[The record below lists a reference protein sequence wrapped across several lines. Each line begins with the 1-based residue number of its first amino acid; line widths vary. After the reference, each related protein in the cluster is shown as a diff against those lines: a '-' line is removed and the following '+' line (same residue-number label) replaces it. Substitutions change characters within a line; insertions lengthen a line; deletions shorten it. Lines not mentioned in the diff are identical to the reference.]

1 MFQAHLL
8 RSIRALLAVAGLIT
22 LCAPASAAPPAT
34 GDTASG
40 RPPGSYLRVHAT
52 RSHMQCPLPG
62 RNRRLIS
69 IDSPGEWED
78 TVDHQDELVALGR
91 KVRWANERVLI
102 YALETQHGTEQRLES
117 PTRFIRLSQG
127 VLYWPVRQRQ
137 LDTPSAAST
146 GSPRAGRQ
154 SRPCVLAVID
164 RAFWQRIRVVP
175 VQSSAS

>member
-1 MFQAHLL
+1 MFHAHHL
-8 RSIRALLAVAGLIT
+8 RRIPSLLAVAGLIA
-22 LCAPASAAPPAT
+22 LCLPASAAPPASS
-34 GDTASG
+34 DAASG

-69 IDSPGEWED
+69 VDSPGEWED
-78 TVDHQDELVALGR
+78 TVDHQDELVAIGR
-91 KVRWANERVLI
+91 KVRWSNERVLI
-102 YALETQHGTEQRLES
+102 YALETQHGAEQRLES

-137 LDTPSAAST
+137 LEAPTASA
-146 GSPRAGRQ
+146 GSARSGRQ

-164 RAFWQRIRVVP
+164 RAFWQRIRIVP
-175 VQSSAS
+175 VQPAF